1 MLPYYGIRRK
11 LLRFSLYTLAFG
23 GTFLL
28 GYGCGKRYNLEEKV
42 TSAVI
47 IPLRENVGKPIVER
61 TISYI
66 SGRRFSE
73 EVGETGEV
81 EVGGK

>member
-11 LLRFSLYTLAFG
+11 LLKYSLYTFAFG

-28 GYGCGKRYNLEEKV
+28 GYGCGRKYNLEEKV

-47 IPLRENVGKPIVER
+47 IPLREKVGEPLVEH

-66 SGRRFSE
+66 SGKKFSE
-73 EVGETGEV
+73 EV